1 MDQNQLG
8 IEARWSALE
17 WAERLGDLVVA
28 GAVIA
33 ATLPLM
39 VLAACAIR
47 FEGPGAILRPEERI
61 GPSGRRF
68 FALKFRTTLG
78 QAETNSY
85 RYEELTWV
93 GQFLR
98 YTGIEDLPQ
107 MFNLLRGD
115 VSVLAN
121 LRQGLFPAD

>member
-1 MDQNQLG
+1 MFKFNVRECSQERVPRKEMDQNQLGIEAG

-47 FEGPGAILRPEERI
+47 FEGPGAILRSEERMA
-61 GPSGRRF
+61 PSGRVF
-68 FALKFRTTLG
+68 
-78 QAETNSY
+78 S
-85 RYEELTWV
+85 
-93 GQFLR
+93 
-98 YTGIEDLPQ
+98 P
-107 MFNLLRGD
+107 
-115 VSVLAN
+115 
-121 LRQGLFPAD
+121 